1 MNFVH
6 SIHSI
11 VPAAMALLASLASL
25 AAQDAPQ
32 FTGILAQ
39 TNAEMLLKFTAATGQ
54 NYRIDYSTDLL
65 RWDPL
70 ITLRGASSNQHL
82 DSAAPFLAARYYR
95 TVQLSDTNSLTGDHL
110 VTADGDV
117 IIHPINHASFV
128 MTWNGVTIY
137 NDPVGGAARY
147 AGLPRAD
154 LILVSHD
161 HGDHYDSATLTAVK
175 GTNAVILAPKA
186 VYTLLPAGL
195 KAITTVLTNS
205 ASTNLLGLTVDAIPA
220 YNLTQ
225 SYHPKGVGN
234 GYLLTIGG
242 KRIYISGDTEDIP
255 EMRALQNIDVAFVC
269 VLLPYTMSVPKAVS
283 AVREFRPRVVF
294 PYHTFSSGSP
304 TTDLNALKRG
314 IGTDLGI
321 EVRQRKWY

>member
-128 MTWNGVTIY
+128 LTWNGKTIY

-186 VYTLLPAGL
+186 VYALLPAGL

-205 ASTNLLGLTVDAIPA
+205 TSTNLLGLTVDAIVPSPIESA
-220 YNLTQ
+220 
-225 SYHPKGVGN
+225 GGN
-234 GYLLTIGG
+234 HGG
-242 KRIYISGDTEDIP
+242 HGTRS
-255 EMRALQNIDVAFVC
+255 R
-269 VLLPYTMSVPKAVS
+269 S
-283 AVREFRPRVVF
+283 A
-294 PYHTFSSGSP
+294 
-304 TTDLNALKRG
+304 
-314 IGTDLGI
+314 
-321 EVRQRKWY
+321 